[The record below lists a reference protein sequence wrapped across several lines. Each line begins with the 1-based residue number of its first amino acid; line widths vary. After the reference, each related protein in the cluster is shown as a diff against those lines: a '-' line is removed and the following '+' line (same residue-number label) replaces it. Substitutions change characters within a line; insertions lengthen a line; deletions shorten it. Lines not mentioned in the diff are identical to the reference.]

1 MQTSPPRGP
10 SADQIDLR
18 QVFGTLRRS
27 APLLLLAPAL
37 VAGGTYALTKRQPP
51 TYESSASVIAV
62 DNDAQNSLI
71 NNTLV
76 TAPPL
81 PQGAVEQVMRSR
93 SLLNDVVGRLEQTD
107 LGPALV
113 GTIRRDL
120 TNELA
125 ERDFTRFKVRAR
137 LDPQQRGVY
146 ELRAQAETPEAA
158 RLLAEAGVRSLIAWD
173 NDRAKQGVIRS
184 RQSLQEQ
191 LRSLT
196 VRINAT
202 PPGNLERQSLVA
214 ARGQLLQNLSQV
226 AVLETAASGTL
237 VLVSEPV
244 APLTPV
250 SPRPL
255 RNAALAGLLALFL
268 TAAGALLS
276 DSLRRRVDGPADL
289 LPLGLPLLGQLPL
302 LRRRSLGEG
311 FIQASRSGPLYES
324 VGFLRINV
332 LSLLPEGGQRR
343 LVISSTYPGE
353 GKSSVTAALAES
365 LGASGMRV
373 LVIDADLR
381 RPTQLK
387 VWSPE
392 RLATHPLPGTRPGL
406 PPATTVPDMFLH
418 PEAAHV
424 TRVSPGVDLLP
435 AGTSQRAG
443 GVTGLLSQP
452 AFRTHLDRWSQ
463 GYDYVL
469 IDTPPMLSLP
479 DTLAV
484 APYTDG
490 ILLVV
495 EGGKTRLA
503 DVERT
508 LQNARVAK
516 VKVLGLVLNKVARAS
531 STYSSYGYGADHTD
545 PPVRSSRSPVTQM

>member
-37 VAGGTYALTKRQPP
+37 VAGGTYALTKRQAP
-51 TYESSASVIAV
+51 TYEASASVIAV

-93 SLLNDVVGRLEQTD
+93 SLLNDVVGRLGKTA
-107 LGPALV
+107 LSPALV

-120 TNELA
+120 TQELA

-196 VRINAT
+196 ARLNAT

-244 APLTPV
+244 APLSPV

-311 FIQASRSGPLYES
+311 FVQASRSGPLYES

-365 LGASGMRV
+365 LGASGLRV

-387 VWSPE
+387 VWAPE
-392 RLATHPLPGTRPGL
+392 RLATHPLPGTQPGL

-418 PEAAHV
+418 PDAAHV

-435 AGTSQRAG
+435 AGAPHRG
-443 GVTGLLSQP
+443 GGGLLSQP

-490 ILLVV
+490 VLLVV

-531 STYSSYGYGADHTD
+531 STYYSYGYGVDGPEAEA
-545 PPVRSSRSPVTQM
+545 PARSPRSPVTQM

>member
-1 MQTSPPRGP
+1 MQTPPSRAP
-10 SADQIDLR
+10 NADQIDLR
-18 QVFGTLRRS
+18 QVFGTLRRY
-27 APLLLLAPAL
+27 APWLLLTPAL
-37 VAGGTYALTKRQPP
+37 AAGGAYLLSRQQPP
-51 TYESSASVIAV
+51 VYEASASVIAV

-81 PQGAVEQVMRSR
+81 PQGAVEQVMHSR
-93 SLLNDVVGRLEQTD
+93 SVLNSVVGRLQKTD
-107 LGPALV
+107 LDPALV
-113 GTIRRDL
+113 RGIARDL

-125 ERDFTRFKVRAR
+125 DNSFTRFKVRAR

-146 ELRAQAETPEAA
+146 ELRARAETPQAA
-158 RLLAEAGVRSLIAWD
+158 QGLAQAGVEALITWD
-173 NDRAKQGVIRS
+173 NNRAKQGVIRS

-191 LRSLT
+191 LTDLT
-196 VRINAT
+196 ARVAAVS
-202 PPGNLERQSLVA
+202 PSSLERQSLVA
-214 ARGQLLQNLSQV
+214 ARGQVLQNLSQM

-237 VLVSEPV
+237 VLVAEPV
-244 APLTPV
+244 APRSPV

-268 TAAGALLS
+268 SAAGALLS
-276 DSLRRRVDGPADL
+276 DSLRRRVNGPEDL

-302 LRRRSLGEG
+302 LRRKNMGQG
-311 FIQASRSGPLYES
+311 FVSASHSGPLYES

-332 LSLLPEGGQRR
+332 QSLLQEGRHRR
-343 LVISSTYPGE
+343 LVVSSAYPGE

-365 LGASGMRV
+365 LGASGLRV

-392 RLATHPLPGTRPGL
+392 RLATHPLPGTDPSL
-406 PPATTVPDMFLH
+406 PPATTVSDMFLR

-424 TRVSPGVDLLP
+424 TRVSPHVDLLP
-435 AGTSQRAG
+435 AGTPARG
-443 GVTGLLSQP
+443 GLPGILNQA
-452 AFRTHLDRWSQ
+452 AFRSHLDRWAQ

-484 APYTDG
+484 APSTDG
-490 ILLVV
+490 VLLVV
-495 EGGKTRLA
+495 EGAKTRLA

-508 LQNARVAK
+508 MENARVAN
-516 VKVLGLVLNKVARAS
+516 VRVLGIVLNKLARVGSA
-531 STYSSYGYGADHTD
+531 YYSYGYGSEQAG
-545 PPVRSSRSPVTQM
+545 SSPSPNLRATRT

>member
-1 MQTSPPRGP
+1 MQTPSPRVP

-37 VAGGTYALTKRQPP
+37 VAGGTYALAKRQPP
-51 TYESSASVIAV
+51 VYESSASVIAV

-93 SLLNDVVGRLEQTD
+93 SLLGDVVGRLEKTE
-107 LGPALV
+107 LSPALV
-113 GTIRRDL
+113 RTIGRDL
-120 TNELA
+120 ANELA
-125 ERDFTRFKVRAR
+125 ERDFTRFKVKAR

-158 RLLAEAGVRSLIAWD
+158 RLLADAGVRSLIAWD
-173 NDRAKQGVIRS
+173 NSRAKQGVIRS

-196 VRINAT
+196 VRIAAT
-202 PPGNLERQSLVA
+202 PPGDLERQSLIA

-268 TAAGALLS
+268 SVAGALLS
-276 DSLRRRVDGPADL
+276 DSLRRRVEGADDL

-302 LRRRSLGEG
+302 LRRRSLAGG

-332 LSLLPEGGQRR
+332 LSLLPGEGQRR
-343 LVISSTYPGE
+343 LVISSTCPGE

-365 LGASGMRV
+365 LGASGLRV

-392 RLATHPLPGTRPGL
+392 RLATHPLPGTQPGL

-418 PEAAHV
+418 PEAAYV
-424 TRVSPGVDLLP
+424 TRVSQNVDLLP
-435 AGTSQRAG
+435 AGAPHRAG
-443 GVTGLLSQP
+443 SVTGLLSQP

-463 GYDYVL
+463 GYDCVL

-484 APYTDG
+484 APATDG
-490 ILLVV
+490 VLLVV

-516 VKVLGLVLNKVARAS
+516 VKVLGLVLNKVARTSGAS
-531 STYSSYGYGADHTD
+531 YSYGYGEEPA
-545 PPVRSSRSPVTQM
+545 VRAPGRPVTQV